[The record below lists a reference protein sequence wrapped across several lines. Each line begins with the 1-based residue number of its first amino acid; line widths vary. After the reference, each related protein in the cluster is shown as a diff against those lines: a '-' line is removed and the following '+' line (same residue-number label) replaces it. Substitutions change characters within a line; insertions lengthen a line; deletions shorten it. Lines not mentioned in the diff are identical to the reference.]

1 MDPTTACAAARPESN
16 LISGGTSRFALRTLI
31 SRLADLPTVWALAGA
46 ALRSTEGAADAVGP
60 QLGHS
65 PEYVMERH
73 LAVCQLLGVRHD
85 RGARRIH
92 NGRRRIAVVQA
103 TQRMPL
109 HRRRAPHGGSREPR
123 ISPRGRERSPVV
135 TVTAIDVFWKR
146 SGCDG

>member
-1 MDPTTACAAARPESN
+1 MDPTTACAAARPESK

-92 NGRRRIAVVQA
+92 HGRRRMAVVQ
-103 TQRMPL
+103 P
-109 HRRRAPHGGSREPR
+109 RRGCHFIGDAASPRGSREPR
-123 ISPRGRERSPVV
+123 ISPRRRERSPVV